1 MVAQNLVYNIYI
13 NSKKCAKLSSSNI
26 LGNSNLSAVT
36 PVPLTCK
43 WLQHYGYDLG
53 SKQKRFEAGQ
63 MKMVWWVTKSENW
76 CLRNSLYYIKSEKY
90 NSFSVGPIVAYVIAR
105 ENEIKTVKII
115 MSGKL
120 NGFDNDFIKERV
132 REMYA

>member
-1 MVAQNLVYNIYI
+1 MVYNIYI

-63 MKMVWWVTKSENW
+63 KENGLVGDKIRKLMPTKFT
-76 CLRNSLYYIKSEKY
+76 LLYK
-90 NSFSVGPIVAYVIAR
+90 IVKNIGIEITEAR
-105 ENEIKTVKII
+105 LLI
-115 MSGKL
+115 
-120 NGFDNDFIKERV
+120 
-132 REMYA
+132 

>member
-1 MVAQNLVYNIYI
+1 VAQNLVYNIYI

-63 MKMVWWVTKSENW
+63 KKMVWWVTKSEN
-76 CLRNSLYYIKSEKY
+76 
-90 NSFSVGPIVAYVIAR
+90 
-105 ENEIKTVKII
+105 
-115 MSGKL
+115 
-120 NGFDNDFIKERV
+120 
-132 REMYA
+132 